1 MIPYPVLS
9 TTALVVVHVKS
20 VLRALRHRL
29 LHHPVR
35 MLSRRLAS
43 HLKRVSARSFAST
56 SSISASHNHWSTN
69 HSEPSSQTVNLV
81 EVGPRDGLQNEKSGI
96 ISVETKV
103 ELIERLVRAGVTNV
117 EAGSFVSPKWVP
129 QMAGTSEVLKS
140 LYHVPSVH
148 YAVLVPNAKGLSDLL
163 SLLAS
168 NPSSPSSP
176 PLTDEISVFTAATS
190 SFTRANLNC
199 TVAES
204 LQKIAPVVREARD
217 RGLRVR
223 GYVSVVVYCP
233 FEGRVESRK
242 VRDVAKELLEMG
254 CYEVSLGDTVGQ
266 ARPHEVAEMLEE
278 VLTELPAEKL
288 AGHFHD
294 TYGTGVANVLTAVPY
309 GIRTID
315 ASVGGL
321 GGCPYSPGATG
332 NVATEDVIYALQESG
347 YRVAGSWTGDSS
359 SDFSGRGTV
368 DLEQLVDIG
377 WWISEKLGRQN
388 ASRVGRAV
396 KARREREEKQREKEK
411 EKSKL

>member
-1 MIPYPVLS
+1 
-9 TTALVVVHVKS
+9 
-20 VLRALRHRL
+20 
-29 LHHPVR
+29 

-56 SSISASHNHWSTN
+56 SSISASHNHWSMSR
-69 HSEPSSQTVNLV
+69 SEPKDGPWQTVNLV
-81 EVGPRDGLQNEKSGI
+81 EVGPRDGLQNEKGGI

-103 ELIERLVRAGVTNV
+103 ELIERLVKAGGDERRGGELRQSQVGS
-117 EAGSFVSPKWVP
+117 AGELFLFSAIHLSS
-129 QMAGTSEVLKS
+129 MAGTAEVLKS
-140 LYHVPSVH
+140 LHRVPDVH

-163 SLLAS
+163 SLLDS
-168 NPSSPSSP
+168 YPTSPATP

-199 TVAES
+199 TVSQS
-204 LQKIAPVVREARD
+204 LKNIAPVVREARD

-233 FEGRVESRK
+233 FEGRVKSRK

-266 ARPHEVAEMLEE
+266 ARPHEVAEMMEE
-278 VLTELPAEKL
+278 VLTAVPSEKL

-294 TYGTGVANVLTAVPY
+294 TYGTGVANVLTALLY

-332 NVATEDVIYALQESG
+332 NVATEDVIYALQQSG
-347 YRVAGSWTGDSS
+347 YRVSGSWSGGASS
-359 SDFSGRGTV
+359 ESSGGGTV

-388 ASRVGRAV
+388 ASRVGRAI
-396 KARREREEKQREKEK
+396 KAWREREREEKQREREK
-411 EKSKL
+411 DKSKL